1 MDCLQ
6 PSPDHIHELQTGGPD
21 AWRNVR
27 MLDRFTNQDIGWNQ
41 MRPQIK
47 DLPDGNPI
55 KIDIRVVAR

>member
-1 MDCLQ
+1 
-6 PSPDHIHELQTGGPD
+6 
-21 AWRNVR
+21 

-47 DLPDGNPI
+47 DLPDGNPL